1 MALIDCMMPEMD
13 GFQLASII
21 KNSPELNKTKLV
33 MLSSAA
39 QVGDAEE
46 RKRFGLEAWLVK
58 PVKQSELLTCLL
70 TILGDTYEPK
80 SAALPEDQK
89 KIASSVHHKKAKIL
103 LAEDNAINRTFAIRL
118 LEKAGHTVVSAENG
132 QEVLDLMET
141 EKFDLILMDVS
152 MPEMDGYEA
161 TRRIRSAETRNQS
174 SYSYNSHDSP
184 RSHGG
189 SGQVFGSGNGRL
201 YFQAGQHQG
210 TLPKDRYLCQRLS

>member
-1 MALIDCMMPEMD
+1 MCPIRHW
-13 GFQLASII
+13 SI
-21 KNSPELNKTKLV
+21 KTKLV

-80 SAALPEDQK
+80 SAALPEDHK
-89 KIASSVHHKKAKIL
+89 EIASSVHHKKAKIL
-103 LAEDNAINRTFAIRL
+103 LAEDNVINRTFAIRL
-118 LEKAGHTVVSAENG
+118 LEKAGHTVVCVENG

-161 TRRIRSAETRNQS
+161 TRRIRSAEKETSR
-174 SYSYNSHDSP
+174 HIPIIAMTAHALMED
-184 RSHGG
+184 R
-189 SGQVFGSGNGRL
+189 GRCSEAGMDDYISKPVNTKEL
-201 YFQAGQHQG
+201 FQKIDIYASASVE
-210 TLPKDRYLCQRLS
+210 PKA